1 MLFRSGDGTQI
12 NSIPDAIKHSIAY
25 ASKDRDNESLV
36 INDTIGDNICLPSL
50 EDLKTHGFLRAKTM
64 NEFANKFAKQ
74 MSTKMT
80 GVDQFVSAL
89 SGGNKQKVV
98 LARWVGKDSDLI
110 ILDSPTRGID
120 VKVKADIYAMM
131 NDMRK
136 RGKSIIMIS
145 EEIMEL
151 LGMADRILI
160 MKDGKINGEFL
171 RSPDLKDTD
180 LIDNMI

>member
-1 MLFRSGDGTQI
+1 MSLQI
-12 NSIPDAIKHSIAY
+12 LQGWKTNVIA
-25 ASKDRDNESLV
+25 NCI
-36 INDTIGDNICLPSL
+36 INDQRLIVTVLGSICN
-50 EDLKTHGFLRAKTM
+50 TVF
-64 NEFANKFAKQ
+64 
-74 MSTKMT
+74 
-80 GVDQFVSAL
+80 
-89 SGGNKQKVV
+89 
-98 LARWVGKDSDLI
+98 
-110 ILDSPTRGID
+110 D